1 MPTDDDRP
9 RMDRREAF
17 EAGGAALACM
27 VAATGTF
34 YAVAGAVDWVLVLGI
49 GVCAAIAAAA
59 NYRARV
65 GHSERVADEAPE
77 AALDD

>member
-1 MPTDDDRP
+1 
-9 RMDRREAF
+9 MDRREAI

-27 VAATGTF
+27 VAGAGTF

-49 GVCAAIAAAA
+49 GMCAAIAAAA

-65 GHSERVADEAPE
+65 GHAEQVADEAPGATIE
-77 AALDD
+77 D

>member
-1 MPTDDDRP
+1 
-9 RMDRREAF
+9 MDRREAL

-34 YAVAGAVDWVLVLGI
+34 YAVAGVVDWALVLGI
-49 GVCAAIAAAA
+49 GVSAAIAAAA

-65 GHSERVADEAPE
+65 GHAEQVADEAPASPIE
-77 AALDD
+77 D